1 MLELRNMV
9 YLFLWNWCVCLSCSN
24 LAVAFS
30 LPVTSLTFSSLV
42 FAHQFCPGLTNDSIF
57 LWHTSQTFLTLM
69 TLSLCPF
76 DHHVQLM
83 LSCFLYTHFYKIL
96 SQPHSRRRTC
106 ALLIWYPHRPESS
119 GAFLRYPVP
128 FTILITEMTSF
139 FPRGSWRTRKS
150 LRLGVTSYFSF
161 FFFQFQT
168 ENVAIFN
175 LRYISFLKKI
185 SAQPVFP
192 FRSLQFH
199 FEKNLSNSFENSFC

>member
-69 TLSLCPF
+69 TLSLCSF

-139 FPRGSWRTRKS
+139 FPHGSWRTRKS

-161 FFFQFQT
+161 FFSSSRQRMLQSSICG
-168 ENVAIFN
+168 IF
-175 LRYISFLKKI
+175 LFLKKF
-185 SAQPVFP
+185 Q
-192 FRSLQFH
+192 L
-199 FEKNLSNSFENSFC
+199 NLFFLLGVYSSTLKKI

>member
-69 TLSLCPF
+69 TLSLCSF

-139 FPRGSWRTRKS
+139 FPHGSWRTRKS

-161 FFFQFQT
+161 FF
-168 ENVAIFN
+168 
-175 LRYISFLKKI
+175 
-185 SAQPVFP
+185 PVP
-192 FRSLQFH
+192 DRECCNLQFAVY
-199 FEKNLSNSFENSFC
+199 FFS